1 MTTTT
6 DQEDMTTQTDGR
18 PFQERAMDAVRAAP
32 EAVRQTAS
40 AVAEKAPDAI
50 SASQDAIRASHQA
63 IDEASRRIQAA
74 PAQDLT
80 TWAAFGAGVWVGLLI
95 ARAPRLLVLAAS
107 LPALVLAG
115 AQIARGDTPGA
126 DAPGSGSASRRPGSR
141 TRTN

>member
-1 MTTTT
+1 MATTT
-6 DQEDMTTQTDGR
+6 DHADTTTAADDR
-18 PFQERAMDAVRAAP
+18 PLQERAMDAVRSAP
-32 EAVRQTAS
+32 EAVRQTVS

-50 SASQDAIRASHQA
+50 TASHLA

-95 ARAPRLLVLAAS
+95 ARAPRLLVLAAG

-115 AQIARGDTPGA
+115 AQIARGDTPAA
-126 DAPGSGSASRRPGSR
+126 DAAGSEGASRRSGSKGR
-141 TRTN
+141 AN